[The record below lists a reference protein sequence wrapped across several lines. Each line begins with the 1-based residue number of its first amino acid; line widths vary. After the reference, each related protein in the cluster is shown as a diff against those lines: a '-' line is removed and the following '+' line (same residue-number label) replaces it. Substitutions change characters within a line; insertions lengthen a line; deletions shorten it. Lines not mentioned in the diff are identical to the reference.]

1 MQKSRVL
8 NDCLVIKNG
17 ESVCCYEV
25 QGGEHLD
32 KEKNIHEIPVWK
44 RRRSPVFTSHSR
56 LHPLTD
62 KRFSRNLRI
71 AITVLSCS
79 AALILIFVSSFLAV
93 RQYGKERLYAAAD
106 TVKPDFDQTIELW
119 KSNPILSCLLP
130 EQLAED
136 MLLVDGDKEIE
147 ADSCRASS
155 IKNGSETTYDIIY
168 NEKKYKYNTDI
179 LNLLILGIDKMEPVS
194 PAPDAIS
201 GGQADALFLLVMN
214 PHTKTIDM
222 ISIPRDTITR
232 IWIYNKDG
240 SFDMTARAQICLQHG
255 YGDGMSVSNEN
266 TKKAVSHLFYELP
279 IHSVSSMNMGAI
291 GALNDAV
298 GGVTLEPL
306 SSFSTDASV
315 FVQGETITL
324 QGIQAY
330 DYLHYRDINRHYT
343 AEERLERQKQYITLF
358 ISQSMEAARQNIQ
371 VVPDVYQVINDYTV
385 TDLSINE
392 MTYLASEAVNYQ
404 FGQIYTLEGTV
415 DTSRTYERYYLNEEA
430 FDQLIVDLF
439 YEEIK

>member
-1 MQKSRVL
+1 M
-8 NDCLVIKNG
+8 
-17 ESVCCYEV
+17 
-25 QGGEHLD
+25 QGGENLD

-44 RRRSPVFTSHSR
+44 KRRSPVFTSHSK
-56 LHPLTD
+56 LHPTAG
-62 KRFSRNLRI
+62 KCFSKLLRI
-71 AITVLSCS
+71 VITVLSCFTS
-79 AALILIFVSSFLAV
+79 LVLIFVSSFLAV

-106 TVKPDFDQTIELW
+106 TVKPDFDQTLEFW
-119 KSNPILSCLLP
+119 KYNPILACFETASDEVRQTLPDQPPELP
-130 EQLAED
+130 ED
-136 MLLVDGDKEIE
+136 MILVDVDKEIE
-147 ADSCRASS
+147 SDSRRASS
-155 IKNGSETTYDIIY
+155 IKNGNGTTYDIIY
-168 NEKKYKYNTDI
+168 NGKKYKYNTDI

-201 GGQADALFLLVMN
+201 GGQADAIFLLVMN

-232 IWIYNKDG
+232 IWFYNKDG
-240 SFDMTARAQICLQHG
+240 SFNMTARAQICLQHG

-306 SSFSTDASV
+306 SSFSTDTSV
-315 FVQGETITL
+315 FVQGKTITL

-343 AEERLERQKQYITLF
+343 AEERLERQKQYLTLL
-358 ISQSMEAARQNIQ
+358 ISQAMEAARQNIQ

-392 MTYLASEAVNYQ
+392 MTYLASEAANYQ

-415 DTSRTYERYYLNEEA
+415 NTSRTYERYYLDEEA
-430 FDQLIVDLF
+430 FNRLIVDLF
-439 YEEIK
+439 YEEVK